1 MRHAGRG
8 GRHLLPTQRQSHTRR
23 QRQKELL
30 QTRWRP
36 SDVAQRV
43 QAVGGHKLQHPVVLR
58 ELRAAPLHEAR
69 PRHPRAAP
77 RASRARRDRAA
88 VFAQRARRHAQGHHL
103 GLLHSGGPPQQ
114 VGQLRHAQAPP
125 HSRDA
130 PTEQSVW
137 LPAGPQVRRLHRA
150 GPHHQGV
157 HAQRHR
163 DQTRV
168 ATRGRTPLLQ
178 GQRSRLR
185 RQDAQGA
192 QGVSNGGCKQRHL
205 DGMEVGGRQTS
216 LIRVCPRWLA
226 SMPSVWSSC
235 LPAGCLSTSLCAHTH
250 THADGYGGWGECLDK
265 RAWTLIRLS
274 RYVWGGAPAC
284 LSVSINQSVCI

>member
-1 MRHAGRG
+1 MEHCEEGDLLGVLPQCGQVAGHR
-8 GRHLLPTQRQSHTRR
+8 RVRQLADER
-23 QRQKELL
+23 QLSPAPHEC
-30 QTRWRP
+30 P
-36 SDVAQRV
+36 
-43 QAVGGHKLQHPVVLR
+43 LR
-58 ELRAAPLHEAR
+58 
-69 PRHPRAAP
+69 
-77 RASRARRDRAA
+77 
-88 VFAQRARRHAQGHHL
+88 
-103 GLLHSGGPPQQ
+103 
-114 VGQLRHAQAPP
+114 
-125 HSRDA
+125 
-130 PTEQSVW
+130 
-137 LPAGPQVRRLHRA
+137 RRLYTRLHCVPRSH
-150 GPHHQGV
+150 PHHQGV